1 MASSAVSA
9 TGCPHGFRH
18 AAASFRGSGRAR
30 RGYYR
35 HHGRFIGSMAWN
47 LLLTHPLSRLIIVKL
62 CKETTAN
69 SSRAAQ
75 QSPRLVLECEW
86 FLEIQDCNIG
96 AGHNALAERG
106 RARMEEQDLPA
117 PATARISANWS
128 ATVLVMYRS
137 PRKRGRS
144 GTAAQ

>member
-9 TGCPHGFRH
+9 TRCRHDFRH
-18 AAASFRGSGRAR
+18 AAAGFRDSGRAR

-35 HHGRFIGSMAWN
+35 QHGRFIGSVAWN
-47 LLLTHPLSRLIIVKL
+47 LLLTHPLSRSIIVKL

-86 FLEIQDCNIG
+86 FLESQDCNIG

-128 ATVLVMYRS
+128 ATVFVMYRS

-144 GTAAQ
+144 GTLAQ